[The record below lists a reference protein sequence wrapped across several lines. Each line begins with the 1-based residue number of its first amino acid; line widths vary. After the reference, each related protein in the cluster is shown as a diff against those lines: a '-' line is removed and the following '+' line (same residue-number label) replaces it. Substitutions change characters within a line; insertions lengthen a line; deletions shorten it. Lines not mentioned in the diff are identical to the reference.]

1 MISLAQKN
9 RRQKSPYDNSLEFL
23 QTTMRLQSIFFDG
36 GSLDDFITA
45 TAEELGNPLCLVDTS
60 FKVISLY
67 PSKNIYD
74 SVWASLVVQ
83 GFVNDEYLKEDV
95 TEHISESARGSRFP
109 ISYERNND
117 FPPRIIGGVI
127 CDGKPIASLGAVQ
140 MKQPFK
146 DRDPYLIDFACRV
159 LGEELGKT
167 KYAGRFAE
175 SRVSQ
180 MVYDI
185 LAMKPEDTRS
195 IVSRLEQL
203 KLPPA
208 TRRTACVLFPDS
220 LLGLQD
226 YIRRQIGLVIP
237 EAECHTMPSGK
248 ELAVVWRQREQKP
261 TVEQRLA
268 GILSSYD
275 LKAGIS
281 DAFDNLIELQEQYRC
296 AKMALTH
303 NPESPEAASAT
314 LRWFSDSR
322 IELFFSN
329 AALDV
334 GKSHFCN
341 PAILKMRDYDRQ
353 KDAQLEQT
361 LRAFLENGCS
371 MERTSQALFIHRN
384 TLRYRIKR
392 IEEICGLD
400 LEDRSTQFDLW
411 FSLRALDADRQ

>member
-1 MISLAQKN
+1 
-9 RRQKSPYDNSLEFL
+9 
-23 QTTMRLQSIFFDG
+23 MRLQSIFFDG

-185 LAMKPEDTRS
+185 LAMRPEDTRS
-195 IVSRLEQL
+195 IISRLEQL

-208 TRRTACVLFPDS
+208 TRRAACVLFPDS

-261 TVEQRLA
+261 TVEQRLS

-281 DAFDNLIELQEQYRC
+281 DAFDNLIEL
-296 AKMALTH
+296 L
-303 NPESPEAASAT
+303 
-314 LRWFSDSR
+314 
-322 IELFFSN
+322 FSN

-392 IEEICGLD
+392 IEEICVLD